1 MLDDFSSSSFPS
13 LLPSSF
19 SSSSSSF
26 FFLSDFVVLISQFME
41 GGEGAHPGAHCPTLS
56 WLSRSDHCSS
66 PGLPRRLRSTSLL
79 WRGSTTEAL
88 SLLKDDV
95 LVADPGTR

>member
-1 MLDDFSSSSFPS
+1 MDEGDWSSER
-13 LLPSSF
+13 
-19 SSSSSSF
+19 
-26 FFLSDFVVLISQFME
+26 LSDLSSETQAGLEYMLAFFCVILLSLNPWQV
-41 GGEGAHPGAHCPTLS
+41 GEGVHPGSHHPIFS
-56 WLSRSDHCSS
+56 WSSRSDHCSS

-79 WRGSTTEAL
+79 WRGSTQEAL

>member
-1 MLDDFSSSSFPS
+1 
-13 LLPSSF
+13 
-19 SSSSSSF
+19 
-26 FFLSDFVVLISQFME
+26 ME
-41 GGEGAHPGAHCPTLS
+41 VGEGAHPGARHAALRWP
-56 WLSRSDHCSS
+56 SRSDHCSS

-79 WRGSTTEAL
+79 WRGSTQEAL

>member
-1 MLDDFSSSSFPS
+1 MVWVKNQGSERLGDFPS
-13 LLPSSF
+13 KT
-19 SSSSSSF
+19 
-26 FFLSDFVVLISQFME
+26 Q
-41 GGEGAHPGAHCPTLS
+41 AH
-56 WLSRSDHCSS
+56 WSDHCCS

-79 WRGSTTEAL
+79 WRGSTQEAL